1 MKTMGPGKP
10 LVVAGAWALGATV
23 LPVIEAGQS
32 VTVEVGL
39 LAGYRLLFILPN
51 VLLADWGDRGGDVA
65 AGLQPWTERGT
76 GRGLRWG
83 ATGLLLLAGG
93 LALVMAG
100 RAVSPR
106 LLLVDALGLVWMGG
120 AVWGLD
126 PERPFDRFVM
136 DLLVAWPL
144 VTALVA
150 WGLGGA

>member
-65 AGLQPWTERGT
+65 AGLQPWTEHGSGT
-76 GRGLRWG
+76 ELRWA

-93 LALVMAG
+93 IAAMLAG
-100 RAVSPR
+100 GAVPPR
-106 LLLVDALGLVWMGG
+106 LMLFDALGLAWMGG

-126 PERPFDRFVM
+126 PERPFDRFAM

-150 WGLGGA
+150 WGLG